1 MWAEL
6 KIRKSEKKSELWNI
20 CSQLWE
26 KVLIVKCY
34 LKIADVKLYLKEIK
48 SKMCYKSELQD
59 KTCTSE
65 KKVVYDLG
73 KIFWHLTLQFWQSSH
88 TWV

>member
-48 SKMCYKSELQD
+48 SKMCFKSELQD

-65 KKVVYDLG
+65 KKVRIVR
-73 KIFWHLTLQFWQSSH
+73 FSSNSCMIKERYFDI
-88 TWV
+88 